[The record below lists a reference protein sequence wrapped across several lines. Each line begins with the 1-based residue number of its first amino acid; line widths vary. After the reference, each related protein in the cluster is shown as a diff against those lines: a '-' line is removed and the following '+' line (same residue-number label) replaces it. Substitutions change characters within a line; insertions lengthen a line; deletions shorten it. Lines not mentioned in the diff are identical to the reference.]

1 MNYFDI
7 AYTAIGGLGL
17 FFLGLK
23 YLSDGLQS
31 GSNEAL
37 QRILATL
44 TKNRFFAVLAG
55 IVITIVVQSSSIST
69 VMTVS
74 LVNAGLMELKQ
85 AIGLILGA
93 NIGTTATGWILS
105 VKVGGTGLM
114 LVGLVMFTMLEGLR
128 NGSVDIR

>member
-23 YLSDGLQS
+23 YLSDGLQC

-69 VMTVS
+69 VMIVS
-74 LVNAGLMELKQ
+74 LVNAGLMALRQ
-85 AIGLILGA
+85 AIGVSLGA
-93 NIGTTATGWILS
+93 QLGTPGPGALLS
-105 VKVGGTGLM
+105 VKG
-114 LVGLVMFTMLEGLR
+114 
-128 NGSVDIR
+128 

>member
-7 AYTAIGGLGL
+7 SYTAIDGLGV

-23 YLSDGLQS
+23 FLSEGLQS
-31 GSNEAL
+31 GSTEAI

-44 TKNRFFAVLAG
+44 TKNRVFAILAG
-55 IVITIVVQSSSIST
+55 LSITAFVQSSSIST

-85 AIGLILGA
+85 AIGVILGA
-93 NIGTTATGWILS
+93 NIGTTSTGWILS
-105 VKVGGTGLM
+105 VNVGGTGLM